1 MKYTKQDNKLVV
13 EAPERVIQG
22 ETREYSLNYL
32 KSQER
37 AILAQIERHTA
48 EFMQDLLEVRKMISE
63 AEKLG
68 IKEEVYED
76 KIDKE

>member
-13 EAPERVIQG
+13 EAPERVIPG
-22 ETREYSLNYL
+22 ETKGYTLNYL
-32 KSQER
+32 KSQES
-37 AILAQIERHTA
+37 AIQAQIERHTA

-76 KIDKE
+76 KIKE